1 MRVNGSKLLLIVPLI
16 GGALAA
22 LPLRATSNLIE
33 NSPFMPGS
41 ASAATAQQGAP
52 LELRSILKEEGEYEF
67 SLYDPGKKQSTW
79 SGLNETGHEFTIK
92 AFDRKNEIV
101 TVEFKNRTYKLG
113 LKESKIELLTM
124 AASQQPGGAG
134 ALPNGAQ
141 ENPGREPQ
149 PGGRRFPPW
158 AGMRGPVGSVPSLT
172 SEQLHNIEADINRRR
187 ELRRQAAQQSPLG
200 PRPQ

>member
-1 MRVNGSKLLLIVPLI
+1 MRAKVSILLRIAPLL
-16 GGALAA
+16 GGALTV
-22 LPLRATSNLIE
+22 LPLRATSNLID
-33 NSPFMPGS
+33 NSPFMPAS
-41 ASAATAQQGAP
+41 TSAAAAQQGAP

-79 SGLNETGHEFTIK
+79 SGLNEPGHEFTIK

-101 TVEFKNRTYKLG
+101 TVEFKNRIYKLG

-124 AASQQPGGAG
+124 TASQQHGGAG

-141 ENPGREPQ
+141 ENPGRELQ

-158 AGMRGPVGSVPSLT
+158 AGIRGPVGSVPSLT
-172 SEQLHNIEADINRRR
+172 PEQLHNIEADINRRR
-187 ELRRQAAQQSPLG
+187 ELRRQAAEQSPLG
-200 PRPQ
+200 QRPQ